1 VLLEIEAIHNRPV
14 PILFLANKC
23 DLPGA
28 MTPESIESTL
38 HLEELSSER
47 KWVVVSTNALKGT
60 NVDTAF
66 SWLSMQVT
74 KAFPA
79 K

>member
-1 VLLEIEAIHNRPV
+1 M

-28 MTPESIESTL
+28 MTPESIESIL
-38 HLEELSSER
+38 HLEELSKER

-60 NVDTAF
+60 NVDSAF
-66 SWLSMQVT
+66 GWLSQQVV
-74 KAFPA
+74 KAFP
-79 K
+79 KQ